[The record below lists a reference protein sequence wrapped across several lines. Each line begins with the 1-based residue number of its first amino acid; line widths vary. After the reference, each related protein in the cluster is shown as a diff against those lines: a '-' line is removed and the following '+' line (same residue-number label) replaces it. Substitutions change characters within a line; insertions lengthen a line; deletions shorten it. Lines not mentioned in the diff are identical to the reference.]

1 MLPYLTGTKAD
12 SPERP
17 LFTKNG
23 TLSQVIQADWKLV
36 WDQQQQKKWLFD
48 LKNDPT
54 EQHNLIDQNSPKAK
68 ELTNLLTAFLTEQI
82 DPIWEGAL
90 SSPIHID
97 KHLKESK
104 TKADEFVY
112 WQN

>member
-1 MLPYLTGTKAD
+1 MLTGAKAG

-23 TLSQVIQADWKLV
+23 TLSRVIQSDWKLV

-48 LKNDPT
+48 LKIDPT
-54 EQHNLIDQNSPKAK
+54 EQNNFIDQNSGKNK
-68 ELTNLLTAFLTEQI
+68 ELSRLLTVFLAEQA
-82 DPIWEGAL
+82 DSIWEGAL

-97 KHLKESK
+97 KHFRDSK
-104 TKADEFVY
+104 TKAEEFTY